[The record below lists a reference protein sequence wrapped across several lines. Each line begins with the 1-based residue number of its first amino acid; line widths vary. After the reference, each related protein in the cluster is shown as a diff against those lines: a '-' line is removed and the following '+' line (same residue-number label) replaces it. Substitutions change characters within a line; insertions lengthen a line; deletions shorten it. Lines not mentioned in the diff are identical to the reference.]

1 MSATEGPMQ
10 RERRARRPA
19 DESAGPVD
27 PGSGQAASP
36 AIPPFNPAAWVSQA
50 TRTVD
55 VSTSAATLLAVLA
68 DQNLGDLPVGLEA
81 ENRDLVQR
89 LAAALRTQTPLYA
102 LTAALVAP
110 YLAAAL
116 APGEATPQQA
126 LQANLHHL
134 LEHQYAAPDRGT
146 FDPWA
151 GLAEWLWSHEAA
163 WAVADMADQ
172 LGAARV
178 RELAPEEYR
187 RLRATYIA
195 RIEPGILHARLGHL
209 LLAYAQEFA
218 KVVVELLNLPAADAE
233 QRDSLLGRRAWAA
246 ITELLPPAQPSATP
260 QRPAFLEDNHLRVMN
275 ADHYHALR
283 EALYLNTFA
292 RVEGQPWPTAD
303 LRPAGVPG
311 QAILRPPAADSGMT
325 VPIEQVE
332 HWARAMW
339 RQQKEL
345 SDLDADALDALCAIW
360 LYQART
366 AGDRAVADI
375 DGLLAMRGIQP
386 RQREYGGRKR
396 IGYEK
401 EQREEMMRA
410 VAHIQNLWINVGEAA
425 TQDDR
430 PGAPTRAVQSR
441 AFVVTDRVGQ
451 VDPNGEMVDIE
462 RFVFRPGEVF
472 AHYLMGPGSQT
483 ALLSARALKYD
494 PYRQVSEKRLARFLS
509 WQWRTSGTS
518 DHQTRLYRVQ
528 TLLDA
533 VGKSTDIR
541 YPHRTR
547 DRLEKAL
554 DTLKDDAVIAAWHYT
569 GWDEDV
575 ATKRGWLGHWLAGTV
590 LIEPPRVVQESRP
603 PSTLAPVRSGRPG
616 IGQSI
621 PVAELMARVRERRQE
636 LKLSQAL
643 VAAALGVTQSYFS
656 KLERGAAGDK
666 QISADLKQRLIAWLQ
681 EH

>member
-1 MSATEGPMQ
+1 MQQEGQGRRDRRRATE
-10 RERRARRPA
+10 AA
-19 DESAGPVD
+19 VAPVRMVL
-27 PGSGQAASP
+27 PEL
-36 AIPPFNPAAWVSQA
+36 PPFNPSAWVGQA
-50 TRTVD
+50 TRVVD
-55 VSTSAATLLAVLA
+55 VSASAATLLAVLT
-68 DQNLGDLPVGLEA
+68 DQNLGELPVGLEA
-81 ENRDLVQR
+81 QNRDLVQR
-89 LAAALRTQTPLYA
+89 LAAALKTQTPLYD

-110 YLAAAL
+110 YLAATL
-116 APGEATPQQA
+116 APGEDPS
-126 LQANLHHL
+126 LPPIQANLVAL
-134 LEHQYAAPDRGT
+134 MEAQYAAPARGI

-163 WAVADMADQ
+163 WAVGDMSDQ
-172 LGAARV
+172 LGATRV
-178 RELAPEEYR
+178 RDLTPDEYR
-187 RLRATYIA
+187 RLRATYIS
-195 RIEPGILHARLGHL
+195 RIEPAVLRGRLGHL

-218 KVVVELLNLPAADAE
+218 KVVAETLTLPSATPERCEL
-233 QRDSLLGRRAWAA
+233 LLGRRPWSS
-246 ITELLPPAQPSATP
+246 ITDLLPAVHGLPGNQFPVL
-260 QRPAFLEDNHLRVMN
+260 LEDNHLRVIT

-283 EALYLNTFA
+283 EALYKNTFA

-303 LRPAGVPG
+303 LRPAGVAG
-311 QAILRPPAADSGMT
+311 QAILRPPAADSGT
-325 VPIEQVE
+325 AVPAEQVE

-366 AGDRAVADI
+366 VQDRAVADI

-386 RQREYGGRKR
+386 RKREYGDRKR
-396 IGYEK
+396 VGYEK
-401 EQREEMMRA
+401 EQRDEMMRA

-425 TQDDR
+425 ASDEGT
-430 PGAPTRAVQSR
+430 GAPSRVVQSR

-451 VDPNGEMVDIE
+451 IDFSGEMVDIE

-494 PYRQVSEKRLARFLS
+494 PYRQISEKRLARFLS
-509 WQWRTSGTS
+509 WQWRTVGTS
-518 DHQTRLYRVQ
+518 DKQSRLYRVQ

-533 VGKSTDIR
+533 VGRETDIR

-554 DTLKDDAVIAAWHYT
+554 DTLKDDAVIAAWHYQ
-569 GWDEDV
+569 GWDEGV
-575 ATKRGWLGHWLAGTV
+575 AAKRGWIVHWLASMV
-590 LIEPPRVVQESRP
+590 MIEPPPVVREAR
-603 PSTLAPVRSGRPG
+603 STPALPAPQTGSPDFA
-616 IGQSI
+616 QSM
-621 PVAELMARVRERRQE
+621 PVAELMSRVKDRRQE

-643 VAAALGVTQSYFS
+643 VAVALGVTQSYFS

-666 QISADLKQRLIAWLQ
+666 QVSADLKQRLVDWLQ
-681 EH
+681 HH

>member
-1 MSATEGPMQ
+1 MRGDRRVRLPLRGPVG
-10 RERRARRPA
+10 PA
-19 DESAGPVD
+19 AESAG
-27 PGSGQAASP
+27 ATASP
-36 AIPPFNPAAWVSQA
+36 PPPPFNPAAWIGQA
-50 TRTVD
+50 TRIVD
-55 VSTSAATLLAVLA
+55 VSASAATLLGVLA
-68 DQNLGDLPVGLEA
+68 DQNLGDQPAGLEA
-81 ENRDLVQR
+81 ENRNLVQR
-89 LAAALRTQTPLYA
+89 LAAALKTQTPLYA

-116 APGEATPQQA
+116 APGDPSPLPV
-126 LQANLHHL
+126 LQANLERL
-134 LEHQYAAPDRGT
+134 LEDQYAVPARGV
-146 FDPWA
+146 FDPWV

-187 RLRATYIA
+187 RMRATYIG
-195 RIEPGILHARLGHL
+195 RIEPGVLHARLGHL
-209 LLAYAQEFA
+209 LLAYSQEFA
-218 KVVVELLNLPAADAE
+218 KVVVESLNLPFAGAA
-233 QRDSLLGRRAWAA
+233 QRDRLLGRLAWSTIA
-246 ITELLPPAQPSATP
+246 ELLPPTQPS
-260 QRPAFLEDNHLRVMN
+260 PARQLPVLLEDNHLRVMN

-311 QAILRPPAADSGMT
+311 QAILRPPAADSGMA
-325 VPIEQVE
+325 VPAEQVE

-366 AGDRAVADI
+366 VGDRAVADI

-396 IGYEK
+396 VGYEK
-401 EQREEMMRA
+401 DQREEMMRA

-425 TQDDR
+425 AQDDV
-430 PGAPTRAVQSR
+430 PGAPKRVVQSR

-451 VDPNGEMVDIE
+451 IDLSGEMVDIE

-509 WQWRTSGTS
+509 WQWRTVGTS
-518 DHQTRLYRVQ
+518 DKQTRLYRVQ

-533 VGKSTDIR
+533 VGKATDIR

-547 DRLEKAL
+547 DRMEKAL

-569 GWDEDV
+569 GWDEGV
-575 ATKRGWLGHWLAGTV
+575 AAKRGWLDHWLASTV
-590 LIEPPRVVQESRP
+590 LIEPPAVVQGARP
-603 PSTLAPVRSGRPG
+603 TAALALTPPGMPG
-616 IGQSI
+616 IGQAT
-621 PVAELMARVRERRQE
+621 PVAELMGRVRGRRQE
-636 LKLSQAL
+636 LKLSQTL

-666 QISADLKQRLIAWLQ
+666 QVSADLKQRLIGWLQ
-681 EH
+681 AH

>member
-1 MSATEGPMQ
+1 MSAMEGPQQ
-10 RERRARRPA
+10 RERRSRRST
-19 DESAGPVD
+19 DESARPVD
-27 PGSGQAASP
+27 PGPESAASP

-55 VSTSAATLLAVLA
+55 VSASAATLLAVLA

-110 YLAAAL
+110 YLTAAL

-134 LEHQYAAPDRGT
+134 LEHQYTAPARGT

-195 RIEPGILHARLGHL
+195 RIEPGILHARLSHL
-209 LLAYAQEFA
+209 LLTYAQEFA
-218 KVVVELLNLPAADAE
+218 KVVVELLNLPAANAE
-233 QRDSLLGRRAWAA
+233 QRDSLLGRRAWGA
-246 ITELLPPAQPSATP
+246 ITEILSPAQPSATR

-292 RVEGQPWPTAD
+292 HVEGQPWPTAD
-303 LRPAGVPG
+303 LRPAGVQG
-311 QAILRPPAADSGMT
+311 QAILRPPAADSGMA

-430 PGAPTRAVQSR
+430 SRAPTRVVQSR

-451 VDPNGEMVDIE
+451 IDPNGEMVDIE

-575 ATKRGWLGHWLAGTV
+575 VTKRGWLGHWLASTV
-590 LIEPPRVVQESRP
+590 LIEPPRVVQESRT
-603 PSTLAPVRSGRPG
+603 PSTLAPVRPGQPG
-616 IGQSI
+616 IGHSI

-643 VAAALGVTQSYFS
+643 AAAALGVTQSYFS

>member
-1 MSATEGPMQ
+1 MPQGRSTQPIRRRVIARANGP
-10 RERRARRPA
+10 
-19 DESAGPVD
+19 
-27 PGSGQAASP
+27 ASVALP
-36 AIPPFNPAAWVSQA
+36 LEPPPFNPAAWVSQA
-50 TRTVD
+50 TRIVD
-55 VSTSAATLLAVLA
+55 VSASVATLLAVLA
-68 DQNLGDLPVGLEA
+68 DQNLGNLPVGLEA

-89 LAAALRTQTPLYA
+89 LAAALKTQTRLYD

-110 YLAAAL
+110 YLAATL
-116 APGEATPQQA
+116 APNDEPPLPAIG
-126 LQANLHHL
+126 ANLMRL
-134 LEHQYAAPDRGT
+134 LEHQYAAPPRGA

-163 WAVADMADQ
+163 WAVADMAEQ
-172 LGAARV
+172 LGASRV
-178 RELAPEEYR
+178 RELTPEEYR
-187 RLRATYIA
+187 RLRATFIS
-195 RIEPGILHARLGHL
+195 RIEPAVLRARLGHL

-218 KVVVELLNLPAADAE
+218 KVVVEMLDLPAVTPE
-233 QRDSLLGRRAWAA
+233 QRDLLLGRRAW
-246 ITELLPPAQPSATP
+246 TTVTDVLPPA
-260 QRPAFLEDNHLRVMN
+260 RPLPGRQLPALLEDNHLRVMN

-283 EALYLNTFA
+283 EALYKNTFA

-303 LRPAGVPG
+303 LRPAGVAG
-311 QAILRPPAADSGMT
+311 QAILRPPAADSGMG
-325 VPIEQVE
+325 VPVEQVE

-366 AGDRAVADI
+366 VGDRAVADI

-386 RQREYGGRKR
+386 RQREYGDRKR
-396 IGYEK
+396 VGYEK

-410 VAHIQNLWINVGEAA
+410 VAHIQNLWINVGEVAS
-425 TQDDR
+425 QDDR
-430 PGAPTRAVQSR
+430 SGAPNRVVQSR

-451 VDPNGEMVDIE
+451 IDPSGEMIDIE

-509 WQWRTSGTS
+509 WQWRTAGVSNK
-518 DHQTRLYRVQ
+518 QTRLYRVQ

-533 VGKSTDIR
+533 VGKQTDPR

-554 DTLKDDAVIAAWHYT
+554 DTLKDDAVIAAWHYE
-569 GWDEDV
+569 GWDESV
-575 ATKRGWLGHWLAGTV
+575 AAKRGWIVHWLASTV
-590 LIEPPRVVQESRP
+590 LIEPPPVVQEARP
-603 PSTLAPVRSGRPG
+603 VPALALMQPG
-616 IGQSI
+616 PAGVAQS
-621 PVAELMARVRERRQE
+621 VSVTDLMARVKGRRLE

-666 QISADLKQRLIAWLQ
+666 QVSADLKQRLVDWLQ
-681 EH
+681 HH

>member
-1 MSATEGPMQ
+1 VARTKGPTRRDQRPQDPPRAATGPSAL
-10 RERRARRPA
+10 APA
-19 DESAGPVD
+19 HAVPSTP
-27 PGSGQAASP
+27 
-36 AIPPFNPAAWVSQA
+36 PPFNPAAWVSQA
-50 TRTVD
+50 TRIVD
-55 VSTSAATLLAVLA
+55 VSASAATLLEVLA

-89 LAAALRTQTPLYA
+89 LAAALKTQTPLYA

-116 APGEATPQQA
+116 APGEPVPLSTLQTNLERLLDQQYGTPT
-126 LQANLHHL
+126 
-134 LEHQYAAPDRGT
+134 RGQ

-178 RELAPEEYR
+178 RELTPEEYR
-187 RLRATYIA
+187 RLRATYIG
-195 RIEPGILHARLGHL
+195 RIEPGVLHARLGHL

-218 KVVVELLNLPAADAE
+218 KVVVELLNLQAADLA
-233 QRDSLLGRRAWAA
+233 QRDRLLGRRAWATLA
-246 ITELLPPAQPSATP
+246 DLLPSATP
-260 QRPAFLEDNHLRVMN
+260 SRDGQLPAFLEDNHLRVMN

-311 QAILRPPAADSGMT
+311 QAILRPPAADSGMA
-325 VPIEQVE
+325 VPAEQVE

-366 AGDRAVADI
+366 VGDRAVADI

-396 IGYEK
+396 VGYEK
-401 EQREEMMRA
+401 DQREEMMRA
-410 VAHIQNLWINVGEAA
+410 VAHIQNLWINVGEAVA
-425 TQDDR
+425 QDDG
-430 PGAPTRAVQSR
+430 PGAPTRVVQSR

-451 VDPNGEMVDIE
+451 IDLSGEMVDIE

-509 WQWRTSGTS
+509 WQWRTVGTR
-518 DHQTRLYRVQ
+518 DQQTRLYRVQ

-533 VGKSTDIR
+533 VGKATDFR

-554 DTLKDDAVIAAWHYT
+554 DTLKDDAVIAAWHYA

-575 ATKRGWLGHWLAGTV
+575 AAKRGWLDHWLAGMV
-590 LIEPPRVVQESRP
+590 LIEPPAVVQGARP
-603 PSTLAPVRSGRPG
+603 APSLALAQSGKPG
-616 IGQSI
+616 IGQAT
-621 PVAELMARVRERRQE
+621 PVGELMALVRGRRQE
-636 LKLSQAL
+636 LRLSQAL
-643 VAAALGVTQSYFS
+643 VAGTLGVTQSYFS

-666 QISADLKQRLIAWLQ
+666 QVSADLKQRLIGWLQ

>member
-1 MSATEGPMQ
+1 MAGTEG
-10 RERRARRPA
+10 RLRRDRSSRRPA
-19 DESAGPVD
+19 PLSGGSAAQVPEV
-27 PGSGQAASP
+27 AASA

-50 TRTVD
+50 TRAVD
-55 VSTSAATLLAVLA
+55 VSASAATLLAVLA
-68 DQNLGDLPVGLEA
+68 QQNLGDLPVGLEA

-89 LAAALRTQTPLYA
+89 LAAALKTQTPLYA

-116 APGEATPQQA
+116 ASGEASSQRA
-126 LQANLHHL
+126 LQANLERL
-134 LEHQYAAPDRGT
+134 LEHQYAAPTRGA
-146 FDPWA
+146 FDPWV

-172 LGAARV
+172 LGADRV
-178 RELAPEEYR
+178 RELGPEEYR
-187 RLRATYIA
+187 RLRATYIG

-218 KVVVELLNLPAADAE
+218 KVVVEMLNLPAADPE
-233 QRDSLLGRRAWAA
+233 QRDSLLGRRTWTVV
-246 ITELLPPAQPSATP
+246 TELLPPAQPSASR
-260 QRPAFLEDNHLRVMN
+260 QGPAFLEDNHLRVMN

-292 RVEGQPWPTAD
+292 HVEGQPWPTAD

-311 QAILRPPAADSGMT
+311 QAMLRPPAADSGMA

-366 AGDRAVADI
+366 VGDRAVADI

-396 IGYEK
+396 VGYEK

-425 TQDDR
+425 PQDDR
-430 PGAPTRAVQSR
+430 PGTPTRVVQSR

-451 VDPNGEMVDIE
+451 IDLSGEMVDIE

-509 WQWRTSGTS
+509 WQWRTTGTS

-533 VGKSTDIR
+533 VGKATDLR

-575 ATKRGWLGHWLAGTV
+575 ATKRGWLGHWLASTV

-603 PSTLAPVRSGRPG
+603 TSTLAPVQSGHPG
-616 IGQSI
+616 LSQST

-656 KLERGAAGDK
+656 KLERGVAGDK
-666 QISADLKQRLIAWLQ
+666 QISADLKQRLFNWLQ